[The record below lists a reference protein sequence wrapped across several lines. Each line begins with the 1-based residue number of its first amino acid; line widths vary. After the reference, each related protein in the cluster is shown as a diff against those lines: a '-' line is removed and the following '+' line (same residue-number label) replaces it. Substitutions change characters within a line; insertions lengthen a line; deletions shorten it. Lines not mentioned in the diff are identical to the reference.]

1 MQNQGRGL
9 LDAGKKAV
17 LISSSFLSRPI
28 FRMELLVV
36 SNLSLVENGVAVLQ
50 NVSFRQ
56 QSGQKL
62 ALAGESGTG
71 KSTLLQV
78 IAGLIQ
84 PSAGEVQVGGSRV
97 LGPAET
103 LVPGHPGVAYL
114 SQKSELPQALR
125 VEQVLRYAN
134 KQAGAEAQALY
145 RLCRIDHLA
154 QRRTDHLS
162 GGEQQR
168 VALARLLL
176 SSPQLLLLDEPF
188 SNLDR
193 VHKRTMQTVIAE
205 VGERLG
211 ITCLL
216 VSHDSADTL
225 PWADEIVVLR
235 QGQVV
240 QHGPPQH
247 IYQQPVDEYV
257 AALFG
262 DYNIVRGADRQAL
275 APTGHRPPA
284 SSALLLRPEQL
295 MLTPELGTGAA
306 GTVRAVRFFGSFT
319 EVEVALSK
327 ALVRIRTSA
336 SSVAPGDAVRVS
348 IVPGGGWQLLRA

>member
-1 MQNQGRGL
+1 MKL
-9 LDAGKKAV
+9 LTVA
-17 LISSSFLSRPI
+17 
-28 FRMELLVV
+28 
-36 SNLSLVENGVAVLQ
+36 NLSFVENGVTVLQ

-56 QSGQKL
+56 QPGQKL

-84 PSAGEVQVGGSRV
+84 PSAGEVHVRGRRV
-97 LGPAET
+97 RGPAET

-114 SQKSELPQALR
+114 SQKSELPHALR

-134 KQAGAEAQALY
+134 KQAGADAQALY
-145 RLCRIDHLA
+145 QLCRIDHLA
-154 QRRTDHLS
+154 QRRTDQLS

-176 SSPQLLLLDEPF
+176 GSPQLLLLDEPF

-193 VHKRTMQTVIAE
+193 VHKRTMHTIIDE

-216 VSHDSADTL
+216 VSHDAADTL

-240 QHGPPQH
+240 QHGPPRH

-262 DYNIVRGADRQAL
+262 DYNLVRGADRQAL
-275 APTGHRPPA
+275 APTTRRPPA
-284 SSALLLRPEQL
+284 SSALLVRPEQFVL
-295 MLTPELGTGAA
+295 APESGTGAA
-306 GTVRAVRFFGSFT
+306 GTVRAVRYFGSFT
-319 EVEVALSK
+319 EVEVALSES
-327 ALVRIRTSA
+327 LVRIRSSA
-336 SSVAPGDAVRVS
+336 SSVAPGDAVGVS
-348 IVPGGGWQLLRA
+348 IASGCGWQLP